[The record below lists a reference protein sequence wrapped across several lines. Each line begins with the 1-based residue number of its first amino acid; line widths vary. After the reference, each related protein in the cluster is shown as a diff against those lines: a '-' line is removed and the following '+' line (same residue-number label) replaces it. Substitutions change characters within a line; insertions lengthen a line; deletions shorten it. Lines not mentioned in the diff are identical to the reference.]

1 MTTTQF
7 SKRLVILKSLLIAA
21 LLVCAS
27 AHAAD
32 NAIRVDMEDGKTVAQ
47 FKIGDA
53 DCVLVDGQIRCSLGK

>member
-1 MTTTQF
+1 MTT
-7 SKRLVILKSLLIAA
+7 KILKSLLIAA
-21 LLVCAS
+21 LLASAS

-32 NAIRVDMEDGKTVAQ
+32 NPIQVSMEDGQTVAQ